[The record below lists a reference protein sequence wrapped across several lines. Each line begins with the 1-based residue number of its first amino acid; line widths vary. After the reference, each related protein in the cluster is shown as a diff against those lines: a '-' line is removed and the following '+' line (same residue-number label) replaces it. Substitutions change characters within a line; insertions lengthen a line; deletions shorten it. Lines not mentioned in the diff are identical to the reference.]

1 MAKTK
6 KVKKF
11 GVKIVYKV
19 GFGNIDI
26 PSDVLANL
34 KLAEQ
39 EDEAIDSVDHKYE
52 LASEWIRDN
61 IKERDCFEHSFEVT
75 DLTI

>member
-11 GVKIVYKV
+11 GVKIVYTV
-19 GFGNIDI
+19 GFGNIEI

-34 KLAEQ
+34 KLAAQ
-39 EDEAIDSVDHKYE
+39 EGDAIDSVDDKYE
-52 LASEWIRDN
+52 LASDWIRYN

-75 DLTI
+75 DLTL